1 MKQSGLRCGLV
12 AALFA
17 LGGAG
22 GAPAAAQQAQDP
34 ALRSEVVVKLRQ
46 AADLPAVLAAHRLRL
61 LDQLGKRPIYR
72 LQVGAGERVS
82 DKVEVL
88 RRDGRIDFAEPN
100 FVAQTPNARRRNV
113 VWAVGGSSE
122 AAATQWASYAL
133 RLPEAHAR
141 TRGAE
146 VRVAVLDTGVD
157 TGHEALRERL
167 EGGYDFVD
175 DDRDPSEE
183 GSAADAGFGHGTH
196 VAGLIAQAAPD
207 ARIVPIRVLDR
218 NGAGNVWVL
227 AEALLY
233 AVDPDGDPTT
243 DDGARVVNLSV
254 GTTRPTR
261 LLNTAVELATCSD
274 DDDDEADDDYSDA
287 GFDDDQTRCNLLHG
301 SVVVAAAGNS
311 GSATER
317 QYPAAEHA
325 EGALAVTASAQ
336 GNRLASFANYGDWVQ
351 VAAPGENVLSTLPGN
366 LWGVWSGTSLSTPLT
381 AGVAA
386 LVLSVNPDWKP
397 VDVTQR
403 IVERSAMLCG
413 TPLRQVDAL
422 AAVEDFVPPDIACR

>member
-46 AADLPAVLAAHRLRL
+46 AADLPAVLAAHRLWL
-61 LDQLGKRPIYR
+61 LDQFGNRPIYR

-287 GFDDDQTRCNLLHG
+287 GFDDDRTRCNLLHG